1 VDAQKPSMHKP
12 QQNEQLLDL
21 LTITTSSSS
30 MPRKNIR
37 WGYEVSPIEQKI
49 SCIKLFLDRGQQV
62 SGFVEQEVLLTQLR
76 EANRDIESAI
86 ADFLSKVHEHTLET
100 LSRR

>member
-1 VDAQKPSMHKP
+1 
-12 QQNEQLLDL
+12 
-21 LTITTSSSS
+21 